1 MAKEWI
7 LNNAMNRFQFNF
19 KRNVGATS
27 ESIRKCAP
35 RDVEQW
41 RNYYYSNVKKE
52 SEIEE
57 LGRRLYV
64 KITEV
69 IQSEVSSITEQDCI
83 DYMKQMVI
91 ERTYDGYTTEISTIY
106 GQLKNFLNID
116 IKPAPDEWD
125 RKYNVDFFI
134 EINNKCIGIQIKP
147 VNNAQLSE
155 IFKER
160 GLQSKSHQEFSSKY
174 GGDVFYVYSQKVDG
188 RKQIVNKE
196 VIDAIKGEMNRLST
210 LS

>member
-35 RDVEQW
+35 KNVEQW
-41 RNYYYSNVKKE
+41 RNHYYSNVKKE

-69 IQSEVSSITEQDCI
+69 MFSMFI
-83 DYMKQMVI
+83 
-91 ERTYDGYTTEISTIY
+91 
-106 GQLKNFLNID
+106 LK
-116 IKPAPDEWD
+116 KWME
-125 RKYNVDFFI
+125 
-134 EINNKCIGIQIKP
+134 E
-147 VNNAQLSE
+147 
-155 IFKER
+155 
-160 GLQSKSHQEFSSKY
+160 SK
-174 GGDVFYVYSQKVDG
+174 
-188 RKQIVNKE
+188 
-196 VIDAIKGEMNRLST
+196 L
-210 LS
+210 